1 MLKEIKNIIPNVDMD
16 PDKIY
21 ENAQF
26 KRSKRPSFFRFKI
39 LIPALSSLI
48 AVIAVIILIAN
59 LGNKGGHTTA
69 DTALTTANQ
78 TILRTNENENL
89 GLVEYFEAYKTNE
102 FDVLVL
108 TVTNSSVSQIIFENP
123 VEMVSIDDKVEGYI
137 NEDNMLAISLID
149 YDKKDYKLTLKLYKG
164 YFDEHT
170 DSYDNYECDPHKKV
184 EPRYYSFFEFYI
196 YSNYIS
202 DSSKNR
208 IIYGIPVEL
217 IKNK

>member
-1 MLKEIKNIIPNVDMD
+1 MLKEIQNIIPNVDMD

-26 KRSKRPSFFRFKI
+26 KKSKRPSFFRFRI
-39 LIPALSSLI
+39 LIPALSTLI
-48 AVIAVIILIAN
+48 AVITTIILITSLRN
-59 LGNKGGHTTA
+59 NGGYTTA

-89 GLVEYFEAYKTNE
+89 GLVEYAEAYKTNE
-102 FDVLVL
+102 CDVLVL
-108 TVTNSSVSQIIFENP
+108 NVTNSSVSQIIFENP
-123 VEMVSIDDKVEGYI
+123 VEMVSIDDTIEGYI
-137 NEDNMLAISLID
+137 NEDNMLTISLND

-164 YFDEHT
+164 FFDEYT
-170 DSYDNYECDPHKKV
+170 NLYDNYECDPHKKL
-184 EPRYYSFFEFYI
+184 EPKYYSFFEFYI
-196 YSNYIS
+196 YSNYVS
-202 DSSKNR
+202 DESKNR

>member
-1 MLKEIKNIIPNVDMD
+1 MLKEIKNIIPDVDMD

-26 KRSKRPSFFRFKI
+26 KKSKRSSFIRFKI

-59 LGNKGGHTTA
+59 LGNKGGHIIT

-78 TILRTNENENL
+78 TVLRTNENENL
-89 GLVEYFEAYKTNE
+89 GLVEYSEAYKTNE

-108 TVTNSSVSQIIFENP
+108 EVTNSSVSQIIFENP
-123 VEMVSIDDKVEGYI
+123 VEMVSIDDTIEGYI
-137 NEDNMLAISLID
+137 NEDNMLTISLKD

-170 DSYDNYECDPHKKV
+170 DLYDNYECDQHKKV
-184 EPRYYSFFEFYI
+184 EPKYYSFFEFYI
-196 YSNYIS
+196 YSNYVS

>member
-1 MLKEIKNIIPNVDMD
+1 MLEEIKNIIPDVDMD

-26 KRSKRPSFFRFKI
+26 KRSKRPSFIRFKI

-48 AVIAVIILIAN
+48 AVIAVIIIIAIIN
-59 LGNKGGHTTA
+59 NNGNHSMV

-78 TILRTNENENL
+78 TVLRTNENENL
-89 GLVEYFEAYKTNE
+89 GLVEYSEAYKTNE

-123 VEMVSIDDKVEGYI
+123 VEMVSIDDKIEGYI

-164 YFDEHT
+164 YFDEHIGL
-170 DSYDNYECDPHKKV
+170 YDNYDCYPHKKV
-184 EPRYYSFFEFYI
+184 EPKLYSFFKFFI
-196 YSNYIS
+196 YTNYVS
-202 DSSKNR
+202 DESKNM

-217 IKNK
+217 ITSK